1 MPLEEF
7 MSSHSSTSLADEPD
21 PVEQINLRFRSL
33 YGANRDEFFAQTPL
47 AGLTLI
53 GTGELWRIEYGH
65 VVKSYPPTA
74 WLPKV
79 KGLMHAIIGAEGTW
93 ARLARG
99 KNLDAARNAAEQLN
113 FALREA
119 VSLVPSE
126 LPSELVGPAETI
138 LGELLRLSDG
148 WSSGRETT
156 SREFPEALARVQAEL
171 SQVIDI
177 VGESVYA
184 SITKGLREF
193 IDESDPA
200 VWGQCIVCVCG
211 VAFGRRDNVEIAAAM
226 ALMGRETVGT
236 RLLYLENA
244 HTVEEGLKCLS
255 AAIADREL
263 GQNVFDDP
271 YRMWR
276 DILGDTAR
284 RHAGGGFFPGLG
296 PSDQP

>member
-1 MPLEEF
+1 
-7 MSSHSSTSLADEPD
+7 MSSHASTVFAGEPD
-21 PVEQINLRFRSL
+21 PIEQINLRFRSL
-33 YGANRDEFFAQTPL
+33 YGANRDELFAQTPL

-53 GTGELWRIEYGH
+53 GTGELWRIEYGR
-65 VVKSYPPTA
+65 VVKSYPPTD

-99 KNLDAARNAAEQLN
+99 KNPDAARNAAEQLN
-113 FALREA
+113 CALREA
-119 VSLVPSE
+119 VSRVPNE
-126 LPSELVGPAETI
+126 LPRELAGPAEII
-138 LGELLRLSDG
+138 LRELLRLSDG

-156 SREFPEALARVQAEL
+156 AREFPEALARVQAEVT
-171 SQVIDI
+171 QVIDI
-177 VGESVYA
+177 VGEGVYA
-184 SITKGLREF
+184 SMTKGLREF
-193 IDESDPA
+193 VAESEPNL
-200 VWGQCIVCVCG
+200 WSQSIVCVCG

-226 ALMGRETVGT
+226 ALMGRETIGT

-263 GQNVFDDP
+263 GQNVFGDP

-276 DILGDTAR
+276 DILGDVAS
-284 RHAGGGFFPGLG
+284 RHAGGGFFPALG
-296 PSDQP
+296 PQS

>member
-7 MSSHSSTSLADEPD
+7 MSSHPSTAFADGPD
-21 PVEQINLRFRSL
+21 PIEQINVRFRSL
-33 YGANRDEFFAQTPL
+33 YGANRDELFAQTPL

-53 GTGELWRIEYGH
+53 GTGELWRIEYGR

-93 ARLARG
+93 ARLARA

-113 FALREA
+113 CALQEA
-119 VSLVPSE
+119 VSRVPNE
-126 LPSELVGPAETI
+126 LPCELAGPAETV
-138 LGELLRLSDG
+138 LRELLRLSDG

-156 SREFPEALARVQAEL
+156 PREFPEALARVQAEL
-171 SQVIDI
+171 GHVIDI
-177 VGESVYA
+177 VGEGVYA
-184 SITKGLREF
+184 SISNGLRQF
-193 IDESDPA
+193 IDETNPDL
-200 VWGQCIVCVCG
+200 WHQCFVCVCG

-226 ALMGRETVGT
+226 ALMGREAVGT

-244 HTVEEGLKCLS
+244 NTVEEGLKSLS

-263 GQNVFDDP
+263 GQNVFGDP

-276 DILGDTAR
+276 DILGDVAS
-284 RHAGGGFFPGLG
+284 RHAGGGFFPALG
-296 PSDQP
+296 PQS